1 MKYFPLILAFAFSGA
16 AFAGGD
22 GEDHIAK
29 YDNDNDGQ
37 LSRMEAE
44 SDPALSARFDEVDA
58 DGDGQLNGEEVA
70 AVEFEETSQDEPLF
84 SDPDPAT
91 EDESYEDAASD
102 EYESDAAQAD
112 GLEEVNTEAD
122 EGEELE
128 EAEATDED
136 WNS

>member
-1 MKYFPLILAFAFSGA
+1 MKYFALILAFAFSGV
-16 AFAGGD
+16 AFANE
-22 GEDHIAK
+22 GEDRIAK

-70 AVEFEETSQDEPLF
+70 AVEFEEIGQDEPLF
-84 SDPDPAT
+84 EDPAT
-91 EDESYEDAASD
+91 EDESYEEAASE

-128 EAEATDED
+128 EAEAADED